1 MFKQNQKYYKH
12 SLFLLYMKKG
22 ERTFGDKR
30 GIIRKDNKR
39 ALSTVVSVLI
49 LVALTIS
56 AVGIVFVMVNN
67 YLRDQTA
74 KTEKCANLLNKITL
88 NEKYTCFWNKT
99 DNSAPPKPDNPKM
112 FISVHVAD
120 VDLDKIIITLNSN
133 TGSKNYEVANG
144 ITNTEILNY
153 IPLSIVDNTPLK
165 LGKNNNYIYVVESN
179 KLPVT
184 DEKPLRIKIA
194 PVIKGQICDVSDEFN
209 EIDFCDPT
217 YGFPRIK

>member
-1 MFKQNQKYYKH
+1 MFKQNQKYYKN

-67 YLRDQTA
+67 YLRDQT
-74 KTEKCANLLNKITL
+74 
-88 NEKYTCFWNKT
+88 NKT